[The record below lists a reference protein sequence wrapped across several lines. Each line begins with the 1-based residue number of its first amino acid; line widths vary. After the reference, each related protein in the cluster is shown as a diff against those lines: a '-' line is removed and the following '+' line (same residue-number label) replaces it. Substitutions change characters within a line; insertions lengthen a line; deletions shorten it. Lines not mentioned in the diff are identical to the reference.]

1 MVSSIFCIRLF
12 NADVLVCS
20 SVSFCFCV
28 SSKRSAV
35 SLSSI
40 IPHVVHRMSPKEFLL
55 PHLGQFISLAIPSTF
70 DEVFNPCSSSIASSR
85 SRAEKCTYR
94 LVILLPYV
102 HPANCSS
109 RLSVN
114 TFAIVVS
121 ELWRYRYGHMFR
133 FSPAF

>member
-20 SVSFCFCV
+20 SVSFCFTS

-55 PHLGQFISLAIPSTF
+55 LHLGQSISLAIPSVF
-70 DEVFNPCSSSIASSR
+70 DGFFNPCSSSIASSR

-102 HPANCSS
+102 HPANCS
-109 RLSVN
+109 RRDSVK
-114 TFAIVVS
+114 TLAIAVRD
-121 ELWRYRYGHMFR
+121 E
-133 FSPAF
+133 